1 MMPTSLEQVFR
12 EEHGLLL
19 ATLVRRYGDLDF
31 AEDVTSEAIE
41 AALTHWPT
49 AGVPNNPGAWLLTT
63 ARRRAVDR
71 LRRDQ
76 AYAAKL
82 AVLQVEQDRV
92 EPAATHDAAV
102 SEFPDERLHLFFT
115 CAHPALDADDRVAIT
130 LRCLA
135 QLTTAQV
142 ARAFLISQ
150 TTAGQRISRAKKKIR
165 EARIPFRAP
174 DPDELP
180 LRLPGVLQVVYSIF
194 TEGYAASS
202 GSDLVRRDLAEEAIR
217 LGRVL
222 RTLLPTHRET
232 SGLLALMLLT
242 HARHSARIGVDGE
255 LRLLADQDR
264 TLWDHDMIT
273 EGSALVVESL
283 TGGAPGPYSVHAAI
297 AALHDEARTAA
308 DTDWPQIV
316 ELYGV
321 LESLAPSPIVCLGRS
336 VAVAMRDGPEA
347 GLSLL
352 ESMTDDPVLQRYHPF
367 FVARGDL
374 LQQVGRSAEAAQ
386 DFRTA
391 AGLAGSDPERA
402 YCRRRAAA
410 ADPDPGAGAETS

>member
-1 MMPTSLEQVFR
+1 MTPTSLEQVFR

-31 AEDVTSEAIE
+31 AEEVTSEAIE
-41 AALTHWPT
+41 AALKHWPT
-49 AGVPNNPGAWLLTT
+49 EGVPTKPGAWLLTT

-82 AVLQVEQDRV
+82 AVLQVEQDRTD
-92 EPAATHDAAV
+92 PAASGDAAG

-135 QLTTAQV
+135 QLTTTEV
-142 ARAFLISQ
+142 ARAFVISPA
-150 TTAGQRISRAKKKIR
+150 TAGQRISRAKRKIR

-180 LRLPGVLQVVYSIF
+180 QRLPGVLQVVYSIF

-222 RTLLPTHRET
+222 RALLPTHRET

-242 HARHSARIGVDGE
+242 HARHAARVGVDGD

-264 TLWDHDMIT
+264 ALWDHEMIA
-273 EGSALVVESL
+273 EGNALVVESL
-283 TGGAPGPYSVHAAI
+283 TGGAQGPYGVHAAI
-297 AALHDEARTAA
+297 AALHDEADTPEE
-308 DTDWPQIV
+308 TDWPQIV
-316 ELYGV
+316 ALYGV
-321 LESLAPSPIVCLGRS
+321 LETLSPSPIVSLGRS
-336 VAVAMRDGPEA
+336 VAIAMRDGPEA

-352 ESMTDDPVLQRYHPF
+352 ASMANDPMMRGYHPY

-374 LQQVGRSAEAAQ
+374 LRRMGRSAEAAQ

-391 AGLAGSDPERA
+391 AGLAGSDPERD
-402 YCRRRAAA
+402 YYRRRAADA
-410 ADPDPGAGAETS
+410 EADAERS